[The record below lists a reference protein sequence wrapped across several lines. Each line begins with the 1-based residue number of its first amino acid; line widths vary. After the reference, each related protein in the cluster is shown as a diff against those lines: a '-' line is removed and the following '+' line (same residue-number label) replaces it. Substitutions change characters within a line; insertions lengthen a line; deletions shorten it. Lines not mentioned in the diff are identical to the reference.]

1 MSTTTTTARRVLD
14 AYTAAFTACDHD
26 RLADLFAETCLVEI
40 PLIDRPL
47 HSQQELREEIRVDL
61 GGLDDV
67 LIVYTTTIEDG
78 NRVFTEG
85 RLSAYVLGGFETFQ
99 FPFIAVLEVDD
110 AGKITR
116 LSEYFDT
123 REVRPSKRMKV
134 HGPPTRT
141 SPYWEGAQAA
151 GQQWFIVYNHMY
163 FPLQY
168 RNTPYSDYV
177 ALTERVAL
185 WDVGC
190 ERQTELRGP
199 DAVRL
204 ADYICTR
211 DFTKV
216 DVGMC
221 RYTMICDPEGRIMN
235 DPVVL
240 RPWSDVIW
248 ISHGDVDI
256 TLWARGIAMANGWDV
271 QVREPDVAPV
281 QVQGP
286 KSLDVLRPLVEGPL
300 DDLKFY
306 RCMVTTVAGI
316 DAVVSRTGWSGGL
329 GYEVY
334 PLSTESAMNLWNAI
348 LKAGEPHGLRVQG
361 ANIHTAVERNVVDM
375 SCWLNFEM
383 TPYEA
388 GMAKMVDLASD
399 ADFIGKERL
408 KEIAQAAPARQTVG
422 LLFDER
428 IPRME
433 IAWDLTDRDGRSG
446 KVRWSTYSFGT
457 RRYAGIAL
465 VDAAVQLGD
474 AVTVRHPDGTAQAIV
489 VELPLVG

>member
-1 MSTTTTTARRVLD
+1 MSTAAATARQALD
-14 AYTAAFTACDHD
+14 AYTKAFTACDHD
-26 RLADLFAETCLVEI
+26 AVADLFADTCLVEI

-47 HSQQELREEIRVDL
+47 RSQRELREEIRIDL
-61 GGLDDV
+61 GGLEDV
-67 LIVYTTTIEDG
+67 QITYSEIVEQD
-78 NRVFTEG
+78 NLVLAEG
-85 RLSAYVLGGFETFQ
+85 RLSAYVLGGFETFE
-99 FPFIAVLEVDD
+99 FRFVAVMEVDET
-110 AGKITR
+110 GRITR

-123 REVRPSKRMKV
+123 REVKPSQRMKV
-134 HGPPTRT
+134 HGPPTRI
-141 SPYWEGAQAA
+141 SPYWDGAQAA

-199 DAVRL
+199 DAIRL

-211 DFTKV
+211 DFTKI

-221 RYTMICDPEGRIMN
+221 RYTMVCDPEGRIMN

-240 RPWSDVIW
+240 RPWSDVVW

-256 TLWARGIAMANGWDV
+256 TLWARGIALSQGWDV
-271 QVREPDVAPV
+271 EVHEPDVAPV

-286 KSLDVLRPLVEGPL
+286 RSLDVLRPLVQSPL
-300 DDLKFY
+300 DDLGFY
-306 RCMVTTVAGI
+306 RCVATKVGGI

-334 PLSTESAMNLWNAI
+334 PLSSEHAMDLWSAI
-348 LKAGEPHGLRVQG
+348 LEAGGPHGIRVQG
-361 ANIHTAVERNVVDM
+361 ANIHTALERNVVDM
-375 SCWLNFEM
+375 ACWLNFEM
-383 TPYEA
+383 NPYEA
-388 GMAKMVDLASD
+388 GLAQIVDLNAE
-399 ADFIGKERL
+399 ADFIGKEAL
-408 KEIAQAAPARQTVG
+408 KEVHRAGPKRQTVG
-422 LLFDER
+422 LVFDGR

-433 IAWDLTDRDGRSG
+433 IAWDLTDAAGREG
-446 KVRWSTYSFGT
+446 KVRWANFSFGL
-457 RRYAGIAL
+457 RQFGGIAL
-465 VDAAVQLGD
+465 VEMAVNLGD
-474 AVTVRHPDGTAQAIV
+474 RVTVDTRTGTVQATV
-489 VELPLVG
+489 VELPLVR

>member
-1 MSTTTTTARRVLD
+1 MSRTATAARQALD

-26 RLADLFAETCLVEI
+26 ALADLFADTCLVEI
-40 PLIDRPL
+40 PLLERPL
-47 HSQQELREEIRVDL
+47 RSQQELREEIRVDL

-67 LIVYTTTIEDG
+67 QIGYTTILEDG
-78 NRVFTEG
+78 QRVVTEG
-85 RLSAYVLGGFETFQ
+85 RLSAYVLGGFETFR
-99 FPFIAVLEVDD
+99 FPFIAVLEVDEQ
-110 AGKITR
+110 GQITR

-141 SPYWEGAQAA
+141 SPYWDGAQAA

-177 ALTERVAL
+177 ALTERAAL

-211 DFTKV
+211 DFSKV

-221 RYTMICDPEGRIMN
+221 RYTMICDPEGRILN

-240 RPWSDVIW
+240 RPWDDVVW

-256 TLWARGIAMANGWDV
+256 TLWARGVALSQSWDV
-271 QVREPDVAPV
+271 EVCEPDVAPV

-300 DDLKFY
+300 DELKFY
-306 RCMVTTVAGI
+306 RCMVTKVAGI

-334 PLSTESAMNLWNAI
+334 PLSSARALELWAAI
-348 LKAGEPHGLRVQG
+348 LKAGQPHALRVQG
-361 ANIHTAVERNVVDM
+361 ANVHRALERNVVDM
-375 SCWLNFEM
+375 ACWLNFEM
-383 TPYEA
+383 NPYEA
-388 GMAKMVDLASD
+388 GVAKMVDLNSEG
-399 ADFIGKERL
+399 DFIGKAAL
-408 KEIAQAAPARQTVG
+408 KQIARDGPTRQTVG
-422 LLFDER
+422 LVLDGR
-428 IPRME
+428 VPRME
-433 IAWDLTDRDGRSG
+433 ISWDLTDVAGRNG
-446 KVRWSTYSFGT
+446 KVRWSNYSFGL
-457 RRYAGIAL
+457 RNYAGIAL
-465 VDAAVQLGD
+465 VDGAVQIGD
-474 AVTVRHPDGTAQAIV
+474 RVTVHHNEGDTTATV

>member
-1 MSTTTTTARRVLD
+1 MSTAAATARQALD
-14 AYTAAFTACDHD
+14 AYTEAFAACDPD
-26 RLADLFAETCLVEI
+26 AVADLFADTCLVEI

-47 HSQQELREEIRVDL
+47 RSQSELLDQIRVDL
-61 GGLDDV
+61 GGLEDV
-67 LIVYTTTIEDG
+67 QISYSAVIEQD
-78 NRVFTEG
+78 NLVIAEG
-85 RLSAYVLGGFETFQ
+85 RLSAYVLGGFETFE
-99 FPFIAVLEVDD
+99 FPFVAVMEIDGEGRIA
-110 AGKITR
+110 R

-123 REVRPSKRMKV
+123 REVKPSHRMKV

-199 DAVRL
+199 DAIRL

-211 DFTKV
+211 DFTKI

-221 RYTMICDPEGRIMN
+221 RYTMICDPEGHIMN

-240 RPWSDVIW
+240 RPWSDVVW

-256 TLWARGIAMANGWDV
+256 TLWARGIALSQGWDV
-271 QVREPDVAPV
+271 EVHEPDVAPV

-286 KSLDVLRPLVEGPL
+286 RSLEVLRALVDSPL
-300 DDLKFY
+300 DDLGFY
-306 RCMVTTVAGI
+306 RCVVTKVAGI

-334 PLSTESAMNLWNAI
+334 PLSSERAMELWNAI
-348 LKAGEPHGLRVQG
+348 LEAGAPHGIQVQG
-361 ANIHTAVERNVVDM
+361 ANIHAALERNVVDM
-375 SCWLNFEM
+375 ACWLNFQM
-383 TPYEA
+383 NPYEA
-388 GMAKMVDLASD
+388 GVARMVDLDTD
-399 ADFIGKERL
+399 ADFIGKEALR
-408 KEIAQAAPARQTVG
+408 EVRRAGPQRQTVG
-422 LLFDER
+422 LVFDER

-433 IAWDLTDRDGRSG
+433 IAWELTDSAGRVG
-446 KVRWSTYSFGT
+446 KVRWANFSFGL
-457 RRYAGIAL
+457 RRFAGIAL
-465 VDAAVQLGD
+465 VDAALSVGD
-474 AVTVRHPDGTAQAIV
+474 RVTVGTHTGTVEATV
-489 VELPLVG
+489 VELPLMR